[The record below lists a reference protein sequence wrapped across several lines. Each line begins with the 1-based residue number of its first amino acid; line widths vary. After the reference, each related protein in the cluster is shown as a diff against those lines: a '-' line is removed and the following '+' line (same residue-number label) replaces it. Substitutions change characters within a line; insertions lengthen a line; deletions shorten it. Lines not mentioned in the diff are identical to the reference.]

1 MALSKKLAAGTAAAL
16 AAGALAFGGIGTA
29 LADDGCHDGD
39 GQGGS
44 PSHCLPGGSGW
55 SAADV
60 QEALQSFL
68 QAHPDI
74 ADDPHV
80 QVFAALA
87 TQWLQAHPGM
97 TADQLTAALG
107 PVVSCL
113 EAGGAPR
120 TCVTPPS

>member
-16 AAGALAFGGIGTA
+16 AAGALAFGGTGTA
-29 LADDGCHDGD
+29 LADDGCHGGD
-39 GQGGS
+39 AQGGS
-44 PSHCLPGGSGW
+44 PSHCLPGGSQW

-74 ADDPHV
+74 AADPHV
-80 QVFAALA
+80 QAFAALA
-87 TQWLQAHPGM
+87 TQWLEAHPGM

-113 EAGGAPR
+113 EAGGAPES
-120 TCVTPPS
+120 CVTPPS

>member
-1 MALSKKLAAGTAAAL
+1 MALTKKLAAATAAAL
-16 AAGALAFGGIGTA
+16 AAGALALGGAGTA
-29 LADDGCHDGD
+29 VAEDGCHGQD

-44 PSHCLPGGSGW
+44 ASHCAPDVSEW
-55 SAADV
+55 STADV

-74 ADDPHV
+74 AADPHV
-80 QVFAALA
+80 QAFAALA

-113 EAGGAPR
+113 TAGGAPQS
-120 TCVTPPS
+120 CVTSQS